1 MADVAHDASGP
12 ASPKPDEIAPQ
23 QASRPDSPDR
33 GKLRVFISYSRDDL
47 YFADQLNAALD
58 ICGFECFIDREG
70 ISGGEDWKRRL
81 GNLIRDAD
89 TVVFVLSP
97 TSARSEICAW
107 EVEEAARLGKR
118 ILPVVC
124 RQLKGASPPPRLRD
138 LNYIFFYEDPKVSD
152 SGFGTGLA
160 KLVVALNTDFD
171 WLREHTRYLQRAT
184 EWDRGGRP
192 ANRLLSGDDI
202 AEAKAWVARRPKNAP
217 EPTALHLDF
226 IRASEEEAEARSS
239 AQRKQLEAVAAAQ
252 AERGMALKKAED
264 AQRKRAT
271 MARIRNI
278 ALVAVSIF
286 AVLAGWLYRNAE
298 QQRTV
303 AEEQRA
309 LAEEQRIVAEEQK
322 EHANQIL
329 ADATDIFAQVQSQ
342 MDTETKKRVV
352 AVFQRGADHGD
363 VPSMRNL
370 GISYF
375 NGYGVTQDY
384 AKAREWYEK
393 AAEKGE
399 KVAMLGLALLYA
411 NGQGG
416 TQDYAKAREWLE
428 KAAEK
433 GDASAMYS
441 LGALYA
447 NGQGGTQDYAKARE
461 WYEKAADKGNADAMF
476 NLALLYANGQGV
488 TQDYIQAREWY
499 EKAVAKGDAGAMVNL
514 ARLYEKGLGVTQ
526 DYIQAREWYE
536 KAADKGNARAMVN
549 LGVLNANGQGGQQ
562 DYAKAREWYEKAA
575 DKDNASAMF
584 YLGLLYANGEGVTRD
599 YAKARE
605 WYEKAADKDDADAMG
620 YLGWLYDT
628 GQGVAR
634 DYVKARKWYEKAADK
649 DNASAMFNLGL
660 LYANGEGVTQ
670 DYAKAREWY
679 EKAADKGN
687 AIAMVNLGLIYAHGQ
702 GVTQD
707 YAKAREWYEKAADKG
722 DAEAKANL
730 EKLPIMEANGAGRYA
745 EALQLQETLAARVE
759 AVETERAGKPG
770 EETEQALISV
780 TWYALL
786 AREFTKA
793 LTVADRAHALLPDDL
808 SIETN
813 RAHALMF
820 LERGEEAQALYLAY
834 KGKPVS
840 EQDAKLWERVIA
852 EDFAEF
858 RKAGLTHPMMA
869 DIEKALGVSP

>member
-393 AAEKGE
+393 AAANGNAT
-399 KVAMLGLALLYA
+399 AMLNLGQLYEEGWGVA
-411 NGQGG
+411 
-416 TQDYAKAREWLE
+416 QDY
-428 KAAEK
+428 
-433 GDASAMYS
+433 G
-441 LGALYA
+441 
-447 NGQGGTQDYAKARE
+447 KARE
-461 WYEKAADKGNADAMF
+461 WYEKAADKGEPRA
-476 NLALLYANGQGV
+476 
-488 TQDYIQAREWY
+488 
-499 EKAVAKGDAGAMVNL
+499 KAQL
-514 ARLYEKGLGVTQ
+514 EQLPIR
-526 DYIQAREWYE
+526 
-536 KAADKGNARAMVN
+536 AAD
-549 LGVLNANGQGGQQ
+549 
-562 DYAKAREWYEKAA
+562 
-575 DKDNASAMF
+575 
-584 YLGLLYANGEGVTRD
+584 
-599 YAKARE
+599 
-605 WYEKAADKDDADAMG
+605 
-620 YLGWLYDT
+620 
-628 GQGVAR
+628 
-634 DYVKARKWYEKAADK
+634 
-649 DNASAMFNLGL
+649 
-660 LYANGEGVTQ
+660 
-670 DYAKAREWY
+670 
-679 EKAADKGN
+679 
-687 AIAMVNLGLIYAHGQ
+687 
-702 GVTQD
+702 
-707 YAKAREWYEKAADKG
+707 
-722 DAEAKANL
+722 
-730 EKLPIMEANGAGRYA
+730 AGRYA
-745 EALQLQETLAARVE
+745 EALQLQEALAVKVE
-759 AVETERAGKPG
+759 EAETKREDNPAN
-770 EETEQALISV
+770 ETAQALQGV
-780 TWYALL
+780 AWRALF

-793 LTVADRAHALLPDDL
+793 LTASDRAHALLPDDL
-808 SIETN
+808 GIETN

-820 LERGEEAQALYLAY
+820 VERGKESKALYLSH

-840 EQDAKLWERVIA
+840 EEDAKLWERAIA

-869 DIEKALGVSP
+869 DIEKELGVSP